1 MFCFVVVASF
11 VAAAYGEH
19 DGGQAELDGAPS
31 CAQRRLLLSH
41 GRPPGGK
48 KKKKKLLFLDL
59 SSPPNLVWLGAGQ
72 HWAVVGLQLP
82 SHSHSLND

>member
-1 MFCFVVVASF
+1 MAAKRSWMEHHRVLSDDSSF
-11 VAAAYGEH
+11 HME
-19 DGGQAELDGAPS
+19 DLPEFK
-31 CAQRRLLLSH
+31 
-41 GRPPGGK
+41 K

-59 SSPPNLVWLGAGQ
+59 SSPPNLVLVWLGAGQ

>member
-1 MFCFVVVASF
+1 MAAKRSWMEHHRVLSDDSSF
-11 VAAAYGEH
+11 HMEDLPEV
-19 DGGQAELDGAPS
+19 
-31 CAQRRLLLSH
+31 
-41 GRPPGGK
+41 